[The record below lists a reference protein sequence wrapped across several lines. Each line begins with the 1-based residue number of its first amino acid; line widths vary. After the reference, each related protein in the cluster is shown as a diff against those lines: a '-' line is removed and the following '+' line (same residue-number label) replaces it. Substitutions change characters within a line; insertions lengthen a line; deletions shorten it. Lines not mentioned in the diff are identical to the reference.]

1 MAIGHLGI
9 VFSWTA
15 ICKCVRRALLIHLW
29 RLVTQ
34 NQGCSWHV
42 TQVLKCPYCSPGV
55 KFPVHTKHVYTAE
68 SFQYPVPTTESSAN
82 TLRQENLTPCCTSVL
97 TKRAGIQFYL
107 TTDSPPLCQQLTLLW
122 PSGVPCGDAVSLIP
136 AKTSD
141 LAKHLAYAL
150 LHYKHK
156 WWFWIILANKRWI
169 IPHYKI
175 LCSVFFQVW
184 PSKKVDFSDTTCTTI
199 YIINTRWQCCL

>member
-1 MAIGHLGI
+1 MAIGHLVI

-15 ICKCVRRALLIHLW
+15 ICKCVRHALLIHLW

-42 TQVLKCPYCSPGV
+42 TRVLKCLYCSPGV

-68 SFQYPVPTTESSAN
+68 SFQYPVPTTTEWSAN

-97 TKRAGIQFYL
+97 TKKAGIQFYL
-107 TTDSPPLCQQLTLLW
+107 TTDSPSLCQQLTLLW
-122 PSGVPCGDAVSLIP
+122 PSGVPCGDAVSLIH
-136 AKTSD
+136 
-141 LAKHLAYAL
+141 AKHLAYAL
-150 LHYKHK
+150 LHYKHNL
-156 WWFWIILANKRWI
+156 WFWIILTNKGLI

-175 LCSVFFQVW
+175 LCSVFFHVW
-184 PSKKVDFSDTTCTTI
+184 PSEKVDFSDTTCTTLYI
-199 YIINTRWQCCL
+199 YYKH